1 MKASTRTDPKCLKLV
16 TEFLNLKASTHSV
29 RANGDV
35 EQMRHRRIVKIAR
48 VRHVELAIN
57 ELFRAPPK
65 EETILDSKFWL

>member
-16 TEFLNLKASTHSV
+16 TKFLNLKASTHSV

-35 EQMRHRRIVKIAR
+35 EQMRHRRILKIAR

-65 EETILDSKFWL
+65 EETQKLF